1 MTLIQRLQLDFQ
13 LMKMQDIF
21 VLEARKTVAT
31 CLQSPRVIHTLC
43 SISLKFP

>member
-31 CLQSPRVIHTLC
+31 
-43 SISLKFP
+43 